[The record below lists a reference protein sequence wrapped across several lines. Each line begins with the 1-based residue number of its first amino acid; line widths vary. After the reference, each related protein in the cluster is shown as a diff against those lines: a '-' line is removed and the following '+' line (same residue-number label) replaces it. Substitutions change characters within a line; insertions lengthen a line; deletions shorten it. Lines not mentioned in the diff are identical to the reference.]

1 MAFQTKIGDHA
12 TWQLEIKETPGI
24 LAIIDCHQNWCGPCK
39 AIQSTFKRIFFDYGD
54 KPMKFYTADV
64 SKIEALASMV
74 GSSEPNFVFYMDGEK
89 LGDTIKGCN
98 SPVLSDIIYKKLG
111 IEG

>member
-1 MAFQTKIGDHA
+1 MTREVFVGSVGHGVQWDRVTEYHVVPVHRAMCKYT
-12 TWQLEIKETPGI
+12 
-24 LAIIDCHQNWCGPCK
+24 IIPSSPCPTEPTHTSHY
-39 AIQSTFKRIFFDYGD
+39 IQ
-54 KPMKFYTADV
+54 ADV